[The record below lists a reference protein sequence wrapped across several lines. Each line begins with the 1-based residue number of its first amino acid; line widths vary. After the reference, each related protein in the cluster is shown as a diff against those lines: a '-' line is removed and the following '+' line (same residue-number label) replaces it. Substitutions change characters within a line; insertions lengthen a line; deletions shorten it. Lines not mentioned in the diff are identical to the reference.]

1 MPRSSRSNPPQRLLS
16 LYERNYRRLEE
27 ILDQPLPDLRL
38 GVVYRL
44 QAPGLMDLVV
54 EVLSRDRA
62 TDAMVLS
69 LAHYFEMNGDLC
81 QDPEM
86 VVRVFPPREGQPG
99 LIEALSFQQSVPP
112 IYQRVYPEIGKVVP
126 RLKHELNAFL
136 GTWLRNLKAQ
146 GHRLVRDTD

>member
-1 MPRSSRSNPPQRLLS
+1 MPRSSRSNPPRRLLS

-27 ILDQPLPDLRL
+27 ILGQPLPDLRS

-62 TDAMVLS
+62 TDAIVLS
-69 LAHYFEMNGDLC
+69 LVHYFEMNGDLC

-99 LIEALSFQQSVPP
+99 LVEALSASSSRSRPSTSASTRSP
-112 IYQRVYPEIGKVVP
+112 GRWSPG
-126 RLKHELNAFL
+126 
-136 GTWLRNLKAQ
+136 
-146 GHRLVRDTD
+146 